1 MAKILSYKSMS
12 KKENVIVIVLLAT
25 SIIVTNSFII
35 FLPNENSRFY
45 ISGLISTA
53 AIGVALVIAVIVVWR
68 YKRGIKKKEE
78 EKQQVFSQQDADT
91 RSHHYYYDDNKMHL
105 SICLFLL
112 SWFSASV
119 IWTLADNQS
128 AEIVIADALYYMG
141 YASFGYFLYSLYYH
155 FFRNEFEPFI
165 LILVAVIILIP
176 VIFIVDTIV
185 STLRLL
191 STQTVDVW
199 VVVKNAAYPTLD
211 AVMIFPTVIMFWGA
225 RRITRRHKNSM
236 EEEQKLEQEISEK
249 ATSPSDYL
257 VSNSASLY
265 ILLLFIAMMLSA
277 AGDTGFA
284 YTSAFD
290 ITTVQDY
297 VWMWNILYNS
307 DHLCLAAAVVGY
319 RHLFSFGKINT

>member
-12 KKENVIVIVLLAT
+12 KKENVMVIVLLAT

-155 FFRNEFEPFI
+155 FLRNEFEPFI

-249 ATSPSDYL
+249 DTSPSDYL

>member
-249 ATSPSDYL
+249 DTSTSDYL

>member
-1 MAKILSYKSMS
+1 MAKILSYESKS
-12 KKENVIVIVLLAT
+12 KKENVIVVVLLAT
-25 SIIVTNSFII
+25 SVIVTNSFII
-35 FLPNENSRFY
+35 FLPNEDSRFY
-45 ISGLISTA
+45 ISGLMSTA
-53 AIGVALVIAVIVVWR
+53 AAGVALVIAIIVVWR
-68 YKRGIKKKEE
+68 YRRGIKKKKEA
-78 EKQQVFSQQDADT
+78 KQQVFFSQQDADT
-91 RSHHYYYDDNKMHL
+91 RSHHYYYDDNKMHI
-105 SICLFLL
+105 SICLFL
-112 SWFSASV
+112 SFWFSASV

-128 AEIVIADALYYMG
+128 AGIVIADALYYLG

-199 VVVKNAAYPTLD
+199 VVIKNAAYPTLD
-211 AVMIFPTVIMFWGA
+211 AVMIFPTAIMFWGA
-225 RRITRRHKNSM
+225 RRIARRHKNSNA
-236 EEEQKLEQEISEK
+236 EEQKLGQEISEK
-249 ATSPSDYL
+249 DKSPSDHL
-257 VSNSASLY
+257 VSNNASVY
-265 ILLLFIAMMLSA
+265 ILLLFTAMVLSA

-319 RHLFSFGKINT
+319 RHLFSFS

>member
-1 MAKILSYKSMS
+1 
-12 KKENVIVIVLLAT
+12 
-25 SIIVTNSFII
+25 
-35 FLPNENSRFY
+35 
-45 ISGLISTA
+45 
-53 AIGVALVIAVIVVWR
+53 
-68 YKRGIKKKEE
+68 
-78 EKQQVFSQQDADT
+78 
-91 RSHHYYYDDNKMHL
+91 
-105 SICLFLL
+105 
-112 SWFSASV
+112 
-119 IWTLADNQS
+119 
-128 AEIVIADALYYMG
+128 MG

-199 VVVKNAAYPTLD
+199 VVIKNAAYPTLD

-225 RRITRRHKNSM
+225 RRIARRHKNSI
-236 EEEQKLEQEISEK
+236 EEEQKLEQETSEK
-249 ATSPSDYL
+249 DNKSPSSYL
-257 VSNSASLY
+257 VSNDASIY

-319 RHLFSFGKINT
+319 RHLFSFSKINI

>member
-1 MAKILSYKSMS
+1 M
-12 KKENVIVIVLLAT
+12 
-25 SIIVTNSFII
+25 
-35 FLPNENSRFY
+35 PNESSRFY

-53 AIGVALVIAVIVVWR
+53 AIGVALVLAIIVVWR

-225 RRITRRHKNSM
+225 RRITRRPKNSM

-249 ATSPSDYL
+249 DTSPSDYL
-257 VSNSASLY
+257 VSNGASIY